1 MSLLE
6 IIPVLPQDHRI
17 YPTLVDY
24 FQTVSAALL
33 KAQDESGGWWLVMG
47 DEYVGREGNY
57 IETSGS
63 SMFVYNFLKAIKLG
77 LLPEE
82 DYYEAAKKGWEL
94 LASRY
99 ISEDDEG
106 LFQMDGII
114 WVGLP
119 GSYEVG
125 IGACLDSHAIPML
138 TWLRNMSR

>member
-1 MSLLE
+1 MGWYIMSLLE

-33 KAQDESGGWWLVMG
+33 KAQDESGGWLLVMG

-63 SMFVYNFLKAIKLG
+63 SMFVYSFLMAIKLG
-77 LLPEE
+77 LLPKG
-82 DYYEAAKKGWEL
+82 DYYEAAKKGWQL
-94 LASRY
+94 LTSQY
-99 ISEDDEG
+99 ITEDDEG

-119 GSYEVG
+119 GSYEVN
-125 IGACLDSHAIPML
+125 IEACLSSHLMC
-138 TWLRNMSR
+138 